1 MDYSTFDT
9 EAQPRKFSR
18 KKGVVL
24 ALALAVL
31 GGGAAVTL
39 VVRRG
44 EQSSLVAGDYC
55 SGGYQYVDCSG
66 DSCWLA
72 TATGDTA
79 VNYFKQD
86 HFPPDWVSP
95 FNPMGHYAKGSSD
108 TCDCKSPAAI
118 QWTGAKPGGWDNSC
132 GSDRFHSSYIRSGY
146 GGGTYCWSEVESLLD
161 NGWSGRDSCFFGAL
175 CDDGFGVSYGNC
187 ASGYTC
193 GHFDN
198 GWGCLVADS
207 PAGYAP
213 NWGS

>member
-1 MDYSTFDT
+1 MTQSCAGAT
-9 EAQPRKFSR
+9 PS
-18 KKGVVL
+18 L
-24 ALALAVL
+24 A
-31 GGGAAVTL
+31 T
-39 VVRRG
+39 
-44 EQSSLVAGDYC
+44 GDYC
-55 SGGYQYVDCSG
+55 SGGYQYVDCNSDPLAGHG
-66 DSCWLA
+66 DRRH
-72 TATGDTA
+72 GREH
-79 VNYFKQD
+79 FKWD

-95 FNPMGHYAKGSSD
+95 FPAMGHIAKGSSD

-132 GSDRFHSSYIRSGY
+132 GSDRFHSDYIRSGY

-175 CDDGFGVSYGNC
+175 CDDGFGVSYGNR

-193 GHFDN
+193 GHVDN

-207 PAGYAP
+207 GPGYAP